1 MGSAVDRRRPVLRL
15 LDPPVLRD
23 GRMEAPREA
32 AGFGKLV
39 NPEWIAEQDVDD
51 PDHLLVSL
59 LSYRLPPG

>member
-1 MGSAVDRRRPVLRL
+1 
-15 LDPPVLRD
+15 
-23 GRMEAPREA
+23 MEALQEG

-59 LSYRLPPG
+59 LS